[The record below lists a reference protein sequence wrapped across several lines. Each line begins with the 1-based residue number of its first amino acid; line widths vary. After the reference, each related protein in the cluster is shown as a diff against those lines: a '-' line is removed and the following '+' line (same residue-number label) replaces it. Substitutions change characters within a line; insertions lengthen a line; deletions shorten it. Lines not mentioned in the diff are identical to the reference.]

1 MAASYGSAV
10 AAAMRSGNY
19 VAAGGDAPAAYA
31 DLNETSRQDQARHA
45 ALLRRVDAEK
55 RARRIVGPTGDNEV
69 RAMLRKLGHPVRLFG
84 ESAADVVVPAVNVA
98 TAPRCFP
105 IAAAAEEDEL
115 RVTSTNRLRSG
126 AAFWTLAGVSAD
138 AWAVE

>member
-45 ALLRRVDAEK
+45 ALLRR
-55 RARRIVGPTGDNEV
+55 ARFSAST
-69 RAMLRKLGHPVRLFG
+69 RL
-84 ESAADVVVPAVNVA
+84 SL
-98 TAPRCFP
+98 
-105 IAAAAEEDEL
+105 IHI
-115 RVTSTNRLRSG
+115 
-126 AAFWTLAGVSAD
+126 
-138 AWAVE
+138 